1 MPADEAKAE
10 REKFLKFSREERF
23 GYIRKLME
31 KYGPEMMKEAKA
43 KGITGGKESD
53 GKRRPTPERPAEPT
67 PAPAGQ

>member
-23 GYIRKLME
+23 AYIRKLME

-43 KGITGGKESD
+43 KGASSGKETD
-53 GKRRPTPERPAEPT
+53 GKRRPTPERPAEAT